1 MPICA
6 PLSVVSL
13 IYTLYKLEG
22 ANKIYTAK
30 KVSFYHYSEF

>member
-6 PLSVVSL
+6 PVSFVSL
-13 IYTLYKLEG
+13 IYTLSKLKG

-30 KVSFYHYSEF
+30 KASFHHYSEF